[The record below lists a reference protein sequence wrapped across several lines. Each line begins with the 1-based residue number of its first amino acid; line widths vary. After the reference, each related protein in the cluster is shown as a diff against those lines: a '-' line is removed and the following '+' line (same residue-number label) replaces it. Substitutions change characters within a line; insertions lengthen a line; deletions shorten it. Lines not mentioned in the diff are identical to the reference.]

1 MFLFT
6 DGGIR
11 ERSKESAN
19 VVRCYFSCRA
29 FRASACR
36 LRKQHRSN
44 DIVCLVG
51 YYNFFLQTKQ
61 RIKQRILAFVE
72 KEKEVKICCSVYKKN
87 CFYNA
92 DFCNIFICK
101 NKRRQLNRLN
111 NLIFH
116 VKPL

>member
-19 VVRCYFSCRA
+19 VVRCYFSRRA

-44 DIVCLVG
+44 DIVRLVG

-72 KEKEVKICCSVYKKN
+72 KEKKLKFV
-87 CFYNA
+87 
-92 DFCNIFICK
+92 FIMPISAIYLFAK
-101 NKRRQLNRLN
+101 TKEGS
-111 NLIFH
+111 
-116 VKPL
+116 